1 MENTE
6 ILQTVMEDHALESVP
21 EHAREGWLKL
31 SWNTAGIVTTLIQL
45 FFGALATF
53 VAGFKIALIAG
64 ITVTIIGSL
73 LGWLC
78 GHVAYKSGLSS
89 TVMARQYGFGI
100 KGSILGSAIFAFMII
115 GFLALENAL
124 LYQGFLFFFNMP
136 DTVMNQVTIYGAL
149 SAAWIFLTLY
159 GFKLV
164 SRVSSIS
171 LVLFLVI
178 LIYMTYSVLITTNQ
192 SFAAATSFGAI
203 LPAEVLAGLGASTDM
218 GKFIFCINLFIGSAG
233 ALALVD
239 ADIGRYAKSSK
250 DIGIAAF
257 LGNLFLDIVMVV
269 IGGVVMFAGSA
280 RLIDSYQAKG
290 IPADVAQSMALSPDG
305 VAAAFIVFGGIIG
318 FILMIMAQGKAQ
330 VLNTYSG
337 SLSLSNLFDAANLRM
352 PRWMLVVAANLIALA
367 MIAMNILGLVQS
379 WVNILGVLT
388 TAFASIMLADYFIIR
403 QNGRDKRVHSEA
415 VNWAGI
421 ISTLVAAV
429 LAHYVLNSLIPVEFF
444 TSLVVSVTLYVIL
457 RKSVFKPA

>member
-1 MENTE
+1 
-6 ILQTVMEDHALESVP
+6 
-21 EHAREGWLKL
+21 
-31 SWNTAGIVTTLIQL
+31 
-45 FFGALATF
+45 
-53 VAGFKIALIAG
+53 
-64 ITVTIIGSL
+64 
-73 LGWLC
+73 
-78 GHVAYKSGLSS
+78 
-89 TVMARQYGFGI
+89 
-100 KGSILGSAIFAFMII
+100 
-115 GFLALENAL
+115 
-124 LYQGFLFFFNMP
+124 
-136 DTVMNQVTIYGAL
+136 
-149 SAAWIFLTLY
+149 
-159 GFKLV
+159 
-164 SRVSSIS
+164 
-171 LVLFLVI
+171 
-178 LIYMTYSVLITTNQ
+178 
-192 SFAAATSFGAI
+192 
-203 LPAEVLAGLGASTDM
+203 
-218 GKFIFCINLFIGSAG
+218 
-233 ALALVD
+233 
-239 ADIGRYAKSSK
+239 
-250 DIGIAAF
+250 
-257 LGNLFLDIVMVV
+257 
-269 IGGVVMFAGSA
+269 
-280 RLIDSYQAKG
+280 
-290 IPADVAQSMALSPDG
+290 MALSPDG